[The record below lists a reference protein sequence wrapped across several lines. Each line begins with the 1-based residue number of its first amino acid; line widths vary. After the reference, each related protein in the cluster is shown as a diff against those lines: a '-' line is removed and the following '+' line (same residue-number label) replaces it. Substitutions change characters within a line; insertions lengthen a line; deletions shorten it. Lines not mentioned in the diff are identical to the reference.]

1 MVIWRCS
8 FAEIGG
14 QTRKSGEKRSS
25 VGRQE
30 CGSVCERNFQLSRSG
45 DGSRLRLATTANL
58 YMDFTTIFLSLLVV
72 VLGCFLYVSRGALL
86 VAQTKLADHSAKA
99 TDLQAALDRSD
110 SELTAIREKLIS
122 VERNLAAASAE
133 WTTRLQA
140 ERERFSE
147 QETRTKQHLVDL
159 EKLRATMQTEFQ
171 AVASKLLDE
180 KSKKFTD
187 HNKEQ
192 VDHLLLPLRQQL
204 KEFRERVDTVYK
216 GDTEDRASLKTQI
229 EQLRQLNTRITDE
242 AQALTR
248 ALKGQ
253 SQARGAWGE
262 LVLERLLESS
272 GLRRDE
278 DYLTQSSVTNEAG
291 RRLRPDVILRLP
303 DERHLIIDS
312 KVSLVDYE
320 RAVNLPDPKERAIAL
335 KAHANAVRRH
345 VEELSSKRYE
355 DTGKLI
361 TPDYVLMFVP
371 IEPAFSAA
379 LEVDSQ
385 LYEWAFDR
393 RVILVTAPTL
403 LATLKTVASL
413 WKQDKQTKN
422 AVEIAKRGGL
432 LYDKFVGL
440 YDDLLAIGTHL
451 ERTRTSYDAALGKLR
466 DGRGNLMGQ
475 VDALRE
481 LGVKTQKSLPLADPA
496 NLE

>member
-1 MVIWRCS
+1 
-8 FAEIGG
+8 
-14 QTRKSGEKRSS
+14 
-25 VGRQE
+25 
-30 CGSVCERNFQLSRSG
+30 
-45 DGSRLRLATTANL
+45 
-58 YMDFTTIFLSLLVV
+58 MDFTTISLILALLI
-72 VLGCFLYVSRGALL
+72 LGYFLYVSRSALL
-86 VAQTKLADHSAKA
+86 VSRSQLADQSSKN
-99 TDLQAALDRSD
+99 TDLEA
-110 SELTAIREKLIS
+110 ELQRTKNELSATREKLILA
-122 VERNLAAASAE
+122 EKKLAAANAE
-133 WTTRLQA
+133 FAARLQA
-140 ERERFSE
+140 ERERFAE
-147 QETRTKQHLVDL
+147 QETRTKQHLADL

-171 AVASKLLDE
+171 AIAAKLLDE
-180 KSKKFTD
+180 KTKKFTD

-192 VDHLLLPLRQQL
+192 VDSLLLPFRQQL
-204 KEFRERVDTVYK
+204 KEFRERVDVVYK

-229 EQLRQLNTRITDE
+229 EQLRLLNTRITDE

-278 DYLTQSSVTNEAG
+278 DYITQSSMTNEDG

-303 DERHLIIDS
+303 DDRHLIIDS

-320 RAVNLPDPKERAIAL
+320 RAVNLEDPKERAVAL
-335 KAHANAVRRH
+335 KAHATAVRRH
-345 VEELSSKRYE
+345 VDELSSKRYE

-371 IEPAFSAA
+371 IEPAFSTA
-379 LEVDSQ
+379 LEVDAQ

-393 RVILVTAPTL
+393 RIILVTAPTL

-440 YDDLLAIGTHL
+440 YQDLETIGKHL
-451 ERTRTSYDAALGKLR
+451 DRTRSSYDAALGKLR
-466 DGRGNLMGQ
+466 DGRGNLLGQ
-475 VDALRE
+475 VDELRE
-481 LGVKTQKSLPLADPA
+481 LGVKTQKNLPLSDGS
-496 NLE
+496 

>member
-1 MVIWRCS
+1 
-8 FAEIGG
+8 
-14 QTRKSGEKRSS
+14 
-25 VGRQE
+25 
-30 CGSVCERNFQLSRSG
+30 
-45 DGSRLRLATTANL
+45 
-58 YMDFTTIFLSLLVV
+58 MDFTTISLGLLALI
-72 VLGCFLYVSRGALL
+72 LGCFLYVSRGSLL
-86 VAQTKLADHSAKA
+86 VAQTKL
-99 TDLQAALDRSD
+99 TDLETKSSD
-110 SELTAIREKLIS
+110 LQIACERIE
-122 VERNLAAASAE
+122 VELAAARDKLSTAEKTLAASEADSAA
-133 WTTRLQA
+133 RLQA
-140 ERERFSE
+140 ERERFTE
-147 QETRTKQHLVDL
+147 QETRTKQHVADL

-171 AVASKLLDE
+171 AIAAKLLDE
-180 KSKKFTD
+180 KTKKFTD

-192 VDHLLLPLRQQL
+192 VDGILLPLRQQL
-204 KEFRERVDTVYK
+204 KEFRERVDHVHK
-216 GDTEDRASLKTQI
+216 DDSADRASLKTQI

-272 GLRRDE
+272 GLRRGE
-278 DYLTQSSVTNEAG
+278 DYVTQNSMTNEDG

-320 RAVNLPDPKERAIAL
+320 RAVSLEDPKERTTAL
-335 KAHANAVRRH
+335 KAHAAAVRRH
-345 VEELSSKRYE
+345 IEELSNKRYE
-355 DTGKLI
+355 DIGQLI

-379 LEVDSQ
+379 LEVDTQ

-393 RVILVTAPTL
+393 RIILVTAPTL

-440 YDDLLAIGTHL
+440 YTDLEVIGTHL
-451 ERTRTSYDAALGKLR
+451 DRTRKSYDAALGKLR
-466 DGRGNLMGQ
+466 DGRGNLLGQ
-475 VDALRE
+475 VDELRE
-481 LGVKTQKSLPLADPA
+481 LGVKTQKNLPKPDAD
-496 NLE
+496 

>member
-1 MVIWRCS
+1 MPTVEIALGILSVLVIALGILAANWKSQCQE
-8 FAEIGG
+8 FK
-14 QTRKSGEKRSS
+14 TRLELTER
-25 VGRQE
+25 
-30 CGSVCERNFQLSRSG
+30 ERNDL
-45 DGSRLRLATTANL
+45 TASVKER
-58 YMDFTTIFLSLLVV
+58 DQS
-72 VLGCFLYVSRGALL
+72 
-86 VAQTKLADHSAKA
+86 VA
-99 TDLQAALDRSD
+99 DLQHQLGH
-110 SELTAIREKLIS
+110 TREKL
-122 VERNLAAASAE
+122 AALTAE
-133 WTTRLQA
+133 STAQLKA
-140 ERERFSE
+140 ERDRVIAHENRS
-147 QETRTKQHLVDL
+147 KQYLQDL

-171 AVASKLLDE
+171 AVAAKLLDE
-180 KSKKFTD
+180 KSKKFAD

-192 VDHLLLPLRQQL
+192 VDGLLLPLRAQL
-204 KEFRERVDTVYK
+204 KEFRERVDTVHR
-216 GDTEDRASLKTQI
+216 GDTADRASLKTQI

-272 GLRRDE
+272 GLRKGE
-278 DYLTQSSVTNEAG
+278 DYITQSSMTNDEG

-303 DERHLIIDS
+303 DERHIVIDS

-320 RAVNLPDPKERAIAL
+320 RAVNMDTPAERATAL
-335 KAHANAVRRH
+335 KSHAAAMRRH
-345 VEELSSKRYE
+345 VDELSDKRYE
-355 DTGKLI
+355 DIGELI

-379 LEVDSQ
+379 LEADTQ

-393 RVILVTAPTL
+393 RIILVTAPTL

-440 YDDLLAIGTHL
+440 YGDLENIGKHLDRTH
-451 ERTRTSYDAALGKLR
+451 TSYHAALGKLR
-466 DGRGNLMGQ
+466 DGRGNLIGQ
-475 VDALRE
+475 VDELRE
-481 LGVKTQKSLPLADPA
+481 LGVKTQKILPQG
-496 NLE
+496 ESE

>member
-1 MVIWRCS
+1 
-8 FAEIGG
+8 
-14 QTRKSGEKRSS
+14 
-25 VGRQE
+25 
-30 CGSVCERNFQLSRSG
+30 
-45 DGSRLRLATTANL
+45 
-58 YMDFTTIFLSLLVV
+58 MDFTIIFLIAG
-72 VLGCFLYVSRGALL
+72 VLTLGAFVFVMRGRLL
-86 VAQTKLADHSAKA
+86 VAQTRHEQLA
-99 TDLQAALDRSD
+99 LQLAQRE
-110 SELTAIREKLIS
+110 SELATVRAQSEISARDLALLEQKNAAIVAES
-122 VERNLAAASAE
+122 AA
-133 WTTRLQA
+133 RLHA
-140 ERERFSE
+140 ERERFTE
-147 QETRTKQHLVDL
+147 QETRNKQHVAEI
-159 EKLRATMQTEFQ
+159 EKLRATMQIEFE
-171 AVASKLLDE
+171 AVAAKLLDE
-180 KSKKFTD
+180 KTKKFTD

-192 VDHLLLPLRQQL
+192 VDGILLPLRQQL

-216 GDTEDRASLKTQI
+216 GDTEDRAALKTQI
-229 EQLRQLNTRITDE
+229 EQLRQLNSRITDE

-278 DYLTQSSVTNEAG
+278 DYTTQTSMTNDDG
-291 RRLRPDVILRLP
+291 RRLRPDVVLRLP

-320 RAVNLPDPKERAIAL
+320 RALNLEEPKERAIAL
-335 KAHANAVRRH
+335 KAHCAAVRRH
-345 VEELSSKRYE
+345 VDELSSKRYE

-379 LEVDSQ
+379 LEADPQ

-393 RVILVTAPTL
+393 RIILVTAPTL

-422 AVEIAKRGGL
+422 ALEIAKRGGL

-440 YDDLLAIGTHL
+440 YSDLELIGKHL
-451 ERTRTSYDAALGKLR
+451 DRTRHSYDAALSKLR
-466 DGRGNLMGQ
+466 DGRGNLISQ
-475 VDALRE
+475 VDELRE
-481 LGVKTQKSLPLADPA
+481 LGVKTQKNLPAAD
-496 NLE
+496 LD

>member
-1 MVIWRCS
+1 
-8 FAEIGG
+8 
-14 QTRKSGEKRSS
+14 
-25 VGRQE
+25 
-30 CGSVCERNFQLSRSG
+30 
-45 DGSRLRLATTANL
+45 
-58 YMDFTTIFLSLLVV
+58 MDFTTVLLVIV
-72 VLGCFLYVSRGALL
+72 TLVLGCFLYVSRGSLL
-86 VAQTKLADHSAKA
+86 VSRSQLDDRTAKI
-99 TDLQAALDRSD
+99 TALETALSRT
-110 SELTAIREKLIS
+110 ELELNNLREKLATA
-122 VERNLAAASAE
+122 EKNLAAIQAESA
-133 WTTRLQA
+133 TRLQA
-140 ERERFSE
+140 EREKFSD
-147 QETRTKQHLVDL
+147 QETRTQQHLADL

-171 AVASKLLDE
+171 AVAAKLLDE
-180 KSKKFTD
+180 KTKKFAD

-192 VDHLLLPLRQQL
+192 VDGLLLPLRAQL

-216 GDTEDRASLKTQI
+216 GDTADRASLKTQI

-272 GLRRDE
+272 GLRKNE
-278 DYLTQSSVTNEAG
+278 DYITQSSLTNHEG
-291 RRLRPDVILRLP
+291 RRLRPDIILRLP
-303 DERHLIIDS
+303 DERHLVIDS

-320 RAVNLPDPKERAIAL
+320 RAVNLDTPAERTTAL
-335 KAHANAVRRH
+335 KSHATAMRRH
-345 VEELSSKRYE
+345 VDELSGKRYE
-355 DTGKLI
+355 DIGQLI

-379 LEVDSQ
+379 LEADTQ

-393 RVILVTAPTL
+393 RIILVTAPTL

-440 YDDLLAIGTHL
+440 YTDLENIGKHL

-466 DGRGNLMGQ
+466 DGRGNLIGQ
-475 VDALRE
+475 VDELRE
-481 LGVKTQKSLPLADPA
+481 LGVKTQKNLP
-496 NLE
+496 

>member
-1 MVIWRCS
+1 
-8 FAEIGG
+8 
-14 QTRKSGEKRSS
+14 
-25 VGRQE
+25 
-30 CGSVCERNFQLSRSG
+30 
-45 DGSRLRLATTANL
+45 
-58 YMDFTTIFLSLLVV
+58 MDFTIIIFATAVV
-72 VLGCFLYVSRGALL
+72 TLGALAFVMRGRLL
-86 VAQTKLADHSAKA
+86 VAQTQREQLA
-99 TDLQAALDRSD
+99 LQLAQRE
-110 SELTAIREKLIS
+110 SELATVRSQHEVS
-122 VERNLAAASAE
+122 TRDLALLEQKNAASVAE
-133 WTTRLQA
+133 STARLQA
-140 ERERFSE
+140 ERERFAE
-147 QETRTKQHLVDL
+147 QETRNKQHVAEI
-159 EKLRATMQTEFQ
+159 EKLRATMQTEFE
-171 AVASKLLDE
+171 AVAAKLLDE
-180 KSKKFTD
+180 KTKKFTD

-192 VDHLLLPLRQQL
+192 VDGILLPLRQQL

-216 GDTEDRASLKTQI
+216 GDTEDRAALKTQI

-253 SQARGAWGE
+253 SQARGVWGE

-278 DYLTQSSVTNEAG
+278 DYITQTSMTNDDG
-291 RRLRPDVILRLP
+291 RRLRPDVVLRLP

-320 RAVNLPDPKERAIAL
+320 RAVNLEEPKERATAL
-335 KAHANAVRRH
+335 KAHSAAVRRH

-371 IEPAFSAA
+371 LEPAFTAA
-379 LEVDSQ
+379 LGADPQ

-393 RVILVTAPTL
+393 RIILVTAPTL

-422 AVEIAKRGGL
+422 ALEIAKRGGL

-440 YDDLLAIGTHL
+440 YSDLELIGKHL
-451 ERTRTSYDAALGKLR
+451 DRTRQSYDAALSKLR
-466 DGRGNLMGQ
+466 DGRGNLISQ
-475 VDALRE
+475 VDELRE
-481 LGVKTQKSLPLADPA
+481 LGVKTQKNLPASDLD
-496 NLE
+496 

>member
-1 MVIWRCS
+1 
-8 FAEIGG
+8 
-14 QTRKSGEKRSS
+14 
-25 VGRQE
+25 
-30 CGSVCERNFQLSRSG
+30 
-45 DGSRLRLATTANL
+45 
-58 YMDFTTIFLSLLVV
+58 MDFTIISLGFL
-72 VLGCFLYVSRGALL
+72 VLFLGYFLYVSRGALL
-86 VAQTKLADHSAKA
+86 VAQTKLADLETKSS
-99 TDLQAALDRSD
+99 DLQIARERIET
-110 SELTAIREKLIS
+110 ELGATRNQLATAEKT
-122 VERNLAAASAE
+122 LAATAAE
-133 WTTRLQA
+133 STTRLQA
-140 ERERFSE
+140 ERERFAE
-147 QETRTKQHLVDL
+147 QETRTKQHLTDL
-159 EKLRATMQTEFQ
+159 ERLRTTMQTEFQ
-171 AVASKLLDE
+171 AVAAKLLDE
-180 KSKKFTD
+180 KTKKFTD

-192 VDHLLLPLRQQL
+192 VDGILLPLRQQL
-204 KEFRERVDTVYK
+204 KEFRERVDTVYQ
-216 GDTEDRASLKTQI
+216 GDTEDRAALKTQI
-229 EQLRQLNTRITDE
+229 EQLRLLNTRITDE

-278 DYLTQSSVTNEAG
+278 DYVTQNSITNEDG

-320 RAVNLPDPKERAIAL
+320 RAVNQDDPKARTTAL
-335 KAHANAVRRH
+335 KAHAAAVRRH
-345 VEELSSKRYE
+345 VDELSHKRYE
-355 DTGKLI
+355 DIGQLI

-379 LEVDSQ
+379 LEVDPQ

-422 AVEIAKRGGL
+422 AVEIARRGGL

-440 YDDLLAIGTHL
+440 YTDLENIGKHL
-451 ERTRTSYDAALGKLR
+451 DRTRTSYDAALSKLR
-466 DGRGNLMGQ
+466 SGRGNLLGQ
-475 VDALRE
+475 VDELRE
-481 LGVKTQKSLPLADPA
+481 LGVKTQKNLPPPDV
-496 NLE
+496 E